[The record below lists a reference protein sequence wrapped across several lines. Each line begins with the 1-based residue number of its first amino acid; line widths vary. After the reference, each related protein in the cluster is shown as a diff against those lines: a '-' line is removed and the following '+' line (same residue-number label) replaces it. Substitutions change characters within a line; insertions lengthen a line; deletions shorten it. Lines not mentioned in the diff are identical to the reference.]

1 MEPSDVKR
9 ESPDGQEEDNT
20 AELRG
25 IKTVGDP
32 IGPVEL
38 VVLKTETKKSDNDD
52 KGSSSKIVAESE
64 SKYEMQQ
71 ILRVKL
77 DDCQRQLKMLER
89 MIPKIGDSERKN
101 ALQLYLDDM
110 KPSLESTEAL
120 LGKFKFEEKDFSKI
134 VENMKNV
141 KSAVLDRLSFEKKMI
156 IQDKRKK

>member
-32 IGPVEL
+32 
-38 VVLKTETKKSDNDD
+38 S
-52 KGSSSKIVAESE
+52 SSSKIVAESE

>member
-1 MEPSDVKR
+1 M
-9 ESPDGQEEDNT
+9 
-20 AELRG
+20 
-25 IKTVGDP
+25 
-32 IGPVEL
+32 
-38 VVLKTETKKSDNDD
+38 
-52 KGSSSKIVAESE
+52 AESE